1 MKRLDSSKPKYSHFF
16 QVVILFTNFM
26 HRKHMDL
33 TYEIIGD
40 YNFDLTTHG

>member
-1 MKRLDSSKPKYSHFF
+1 MKRLDLEKPKYSNLF
-16 QVVILFTNFM
+16 QVVIFFTNSM